1 MDLTELNRA
10 TALPPAEAAPAD
22 STRWRDIVQALS
34 AEMAVPLTS
43 ALERVQELASSG
55 RIDRASLRA
64 LGEELRQARRTAM
77 TGQQL
82 ARMASAA
89 GRQNPERLAIADV
102 LRQALEA
109 RAAEAQARGIAVRLS
124 LQPAEVMAD
133 ATLLFNLVDNTLGW
147 ALAHARGP
155 LDLQTD
161 LKQWPVN
168 ARLICRFLHLHAD
181 QSANTA
187 AREAAQAGLDTMDW
201 RLVEQAAWACGLTAA
216 RRIEGVTTTLTF
228 EFPRTVND
236 AMEGVSAVELG
247 EGHLAKPLAGHHVL
261 VVASRRDVRMQVRDA
276 LRNMGLIVD
285 FVASV
290 DEARDFCR
298 GGLPQAIVIEAA
310 LRGDRFNEL
319 RKEVRT
325 SGTDVAFIEI
335 IEEGS
340 TFEVSGFG
348 GLNTARVGRDAIA
361 TSLAPALTFELA
373 KVA

>member
-10 TALPPAEAAPAD
+10 QAQPPGAAAAD
-22 STRWRDIVQALS
+22 PTRWRDIVHALS
-34 AEMAVPLTS
+34 AEMAVPLTA
-43 ALERVQELASSG
+43 ALERVQELASTG

-64 LGEELRQARRTAM
+64 LGEELRLARRTAM
-77 TGQQL
+77 TGQQI
-82 ARMASAA
+82 ARMASPAA
-89 GRQNPERLAIADV
+89 RQNPERLPLGEV

-109 RAAEAQARGIAVRLS
+109 RTAEAQARGVAVRLS
-124 LQPAEVMAD
+124 LQPADVMAD
-133 ATLLFNLVDNTLGW
+133 ATLLFNLIDCTLGW
-147 ALAHARGP
+147 ALAHACGP
-155 LDLQTD
+155 IDLQTD
-161 LKQWPVN
+161 LKQWPVH
-168 ARLICRFLHLHAD
+168 ARFLCRFAHLPAD
-181 QSANTA
+181 QSADASARDA
-187 AREAAQAGLDTMDW
+187 ARAGLDTMAW
-201 RLVEQAAWACGLTAA
+201 RLVEQAAWSCGVNAV
-216 RRIEGVTTTLTF
+216 RRIEGGSTSVTVEF
-228 EFPRTVND
+228 ERTVQD
-236 AMEGVSAVELG
+236 AMEGMTATELG
-247 EGHLAKPLAGHHVL
+247 EGQLAKPLAGNHVL

-290 DEARDFCR
+290 AEARDFCR

-319 RKEVRT
+319 RSEVRT

-348 GLNTARVGRDAIA
+348 GLNTARVGRDAIS